1 MTIKELRAINN
12 AKIKTLLKTNPT
24 SPDLMR
30 CQVVA
35 RILEDDRCLTKLSP
49 NERIAV
55 LTTIG
60 LTPESAAAWRP

>member
-1 MTIKELRAINN
+1 MTIKELRAINQ

-35 RILEDDRCLTKLSP
+35 RILEDEQGFIKLSQADKV
-49 NERIAV
+49 AV

-60 LTPESAAAWRP
+60 LTPDSAAAWRP